1 MFYSQEAEDHEN
13 DIRIAL
19 NEKRERDLVRERAA
33 SEHGCTCDACLNI
46 VRGEMQEGDQQAETA
61 KIEEIK
67 NLVRSA
73 LAALSQKKTHQADI
87 DYAKSLLRAISH
99 GQQR

>member
-19 NEKRERDLVRERAA
+19 KEKRERDR
-33 SEHGCTCDACLNI
+33 
-46 VRGEMQEGDQQAETA
+46 Q
-61 KIEEIK
+61 EEIETIRSF
-67 NLVRSA
+67 VRAA

-87 DYAKSLLRAISH
+87 DYAKSLCRQVLEE
-99 GQQR
+99 

>member
-19 NEKRERDLVRERAA
+19 NEKRERDLVRER
-33 SEHGCTCDACLNI
+33 
-46 VRGEMQEGDQQAETA
+46 AETA